1 MGTSL
6 PKEEEFFIILQEG
19 KKKKKPQQ
27 QQQKS
32 MPTTMCLVT
41 GNFYVEVGWVTRHNT
56 VHCVAVSREQL
67 EDSFLQAPGLI

>member
-19 KKKKKPQQ
+19 KKNKNKNQCLLY
-27 QQQKS
+27 
-32 MPTTMCLVT
+32 MCLVT

-56 VHCVAVSREQL
+56 VHCMAVSRGQL

>member
-6 PKEEEFFIILQEG
+6 PKEEEFFIILEEE
-19 KKKKKPQQ
+19 KQ

-41 GNFYVEVGWVTRHNT
+41 GNFYVEIGWVTRHNT

>member
-19 KKKKKPQQ
+19 KKK

-41 GNFYVEVGWVTRHNT
+41 WNFYVEVGWVARHNT
-56 VHCVAVSREQL
+56 VHCDAVSREQL